1 MTIKSR
7 PRLFVM
13 GGLLALVAVACNSTL
28 DDARLEQV
36 ITEGIQTQ
44 TGVTLTSIDCPSG
57 QPLVEG
63 NTFNC
68 VAVTPEGSNLQ
79 ITVTQTDGIGNVHW
93 EITGQN

>member
-7 PRLFVM
+7 TRVLMM
-13 GGLLALVAVACNSTL
+13 GGLLALLAVACNSTL

-57 QPLVEG
+57 QPLQEG
-63 NTFNC
+63 NTFTC
-68 VAVTPEGSNLQ
+68 TAATPDGSTLQ
-79 ITVTQTDGIGNVHW
+79 ITVTQTDSIGNVHW
-93 EITGQN
+93 SITGQN